1 MGSVKENKMKIL
13 LLFIG
18 LYFGFDAVSGH
29 GSMYIPSP
37 WHATSDCDNSMD
49 PKNCE
54 FGLVVPETEDYK
66 CKMTARGQWPGGPGG
81 CSRNAGFTFWF
92 TNYTTVEEFNIPK
105 EMYDKWSGRQSY
117 AGKNPWNS
125 PGAAPS
131 KETGV
136 ESMEEINLVAM
147 EKILCVEDVVWL
159 KKELLVVV
167 RMLVE
172 NQPWNIIKM
181 DFLERNQGLD
191 GKEENLQRFIG
202 V

>member
-37 WHATSDCDNSMD
+37 WHATSDCDKSMD

-54 FGLVVPETEDYK
+54 FSLVVPETEDYK
-66 CKMTARGQWPGGPGG
+66 CTMTAKGQWPGGPGG

-125 PGAAPS
+125 PGAAPVQGNGC
-131 KETGV
+131 GV
-136 ESMEEINLVAM
+136 NGGNQFGCDGNYSEDGWQAVDLVSTTEGTTPEGSQWAKINL
-147 EKILCVEDVVWL
+147 
-159 KKELLVVV
+159 
-167 RMLVE
+167 
-172 NQPWNIIKM
+172 P
-181 DFLERNQGLD
+181 
-191 GKEENLQRFIG
+191 
-202 V
+202 